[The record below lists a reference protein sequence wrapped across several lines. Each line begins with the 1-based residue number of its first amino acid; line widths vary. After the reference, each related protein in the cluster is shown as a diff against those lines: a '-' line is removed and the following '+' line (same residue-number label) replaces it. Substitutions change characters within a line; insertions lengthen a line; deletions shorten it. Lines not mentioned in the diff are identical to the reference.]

1 MTTYSEKLRH
11 PLWQKKR
18 LEILERDNWCCWLC
32 SSKDKTL
39 HVHHIFYDSGYENPW
54 DYPNCFL
61 ITLCAICHK
70 KEQQN
75 YKIAVLDL
83 QHAMARVGLT
93 TADHI
98 EYITKIILKAVKKGV
113 WHG

>member
-18 LEILERDNWCCWLC
+18 LEILERDNWSCWIC
-32 SSKDKTL
+32 SGKDNTL
-39 HVHHIFYDSGYENPW
+39 HVHHIFYDAAYENPW
-54 DYPNCFL
+54 DYPDHIL
-61 ITLCAICHK
+61 LTLCSECHK
-70 KEQQN
+70 EEHIT
-75 YKIAVLDL
+75 YKHALLQL
-83 QHAMARVGLT
+83 QHIMAEVGLT

-98 EYITKIILKAVKKGV
+98 DYITAIIKSAVKKGA